1 MASEFEEYKR
11 KKLFDDLVDI
21 ELMESGEND
30 IVCDDCGCIL
40 FKLNYE
46 LGVVCADPDCNT
58 QINLN
63 DIEV

>member
-21 ELMESGEND
+21 EIMESSED
-30 IVCDDCGCIL
+30 EIVCDECGCIF

-46 LGVVCADPDCNT
+46 LGVVCADPDCKT

-63 DIEV
+63 EIEV

>member
-11 KKLFDDLVDI
+11 KRLFDDLVDI
-21 ELMESGEND
+21 ELMESDDDD
-30 IVCDDCGCIL
+30 IVCAECGSVF

-46 LGVVCADPDCNT
+46 LGVICAAPDCNT